1 MEKLN
6 EWNSRIYSQ
15 KRMVFF
21 FFFKIIGKDT
31 HTMSKNITLVTITN
45 ELSNITLIISAYIFI
60 EEIVIPH
67 QNKEKI

>member
-15 KRMVFF
+15 KRMVFAQGN
-21 FFFKIIGKDT
+21 KIIGKDT

-45 ELSNITLIISAYIFI
+45 ELYNICIYIY
-60 EEIVIPH
+60 
-67 QNKEKI
+67 

>member
-15 KRMVFF
+15 KRMVFAQGN
-21 FFFKIIGKDT
+21 KIIGKDT